1 MDSAE
6 INESVIVFFNFVPNS
21 IIMNNLRKAE
31 RRDVNLILDFIKG
44 IAEYE
49 KLSDQVKA
57 TSEVLEEWL
66 FDKNIGQ
73 VVFAMEEGK
82 EVGFVL
88 FFYNFS
94 TFVGKGGLYIEDLYV
109 NPEFRGKGHG
119 KALINYVIE
128 KARKENLERV
138 EWTCLDWNTPSIE
151 FYKSLG
157 AVSMDEW
164 TNFRFL
170 CNNKN

>member
-1 MDSAE
+1 
-6 INESVIVFFNFVPNS
+6 
-21 IIMNNLRKAE
+21 MNNLRKAE

-57 TSEVLEEWL
+57 TSELLEEWL

-73 VVFAMEEGK
+73 VIFAMEEGK

>member
-1 MDSAE
+1 
-6 INESVIVFFNFVPNS
+6 
-21 IIMNNLRKAE
+21 MNNLRKAE

-57 TSEVLEEWL
+57 TSELLEEWL

>member
-1 MDSAE
+1 
-6 INESVIVFFNFVPNS
+6 
-21 IIMNNLRKAE
+21 MNNLRKAE

-57 TSEVLEEWL
+57 TPELLEEWL

-109 NPEFRGKGHG
+109 YPEFRGKGHG